1 MHPDIYKRYQ
11 KREIRYP
18 EGFEA
23 ELVGG
28 IRHLSIPCREN
39 ILMLEKEFRS
49 NDPDTSERCGR
60 LAGGYVVCA
69 VMIPECKAHRLV
81 VSLEVAAS
89 GPPPL
94 MIHGAVPADDSC
106 AAARDMVI
114 RHRNLDVTEW
124 E

>member
-1 MHPDIYKRYQ
+1 MDD
-11 KREIRYP
+11 
-18 EGFEA
+18 
-23 ELVGG
+23 LVQS

-49 NDPDTSERCGR
+49 NDPDASERCGR

-69 VMIPECKAHRLV
+69 VMIPECRGHKLA
-81 VSLEVAAS
+81 VSLDLAAS
-89 GPPPL
+89 GPPVL
-94 MIHGAVPADDSC
+94 MIHGAVAAKGACD
-106 AAARDMVI
+106 AARDLTI